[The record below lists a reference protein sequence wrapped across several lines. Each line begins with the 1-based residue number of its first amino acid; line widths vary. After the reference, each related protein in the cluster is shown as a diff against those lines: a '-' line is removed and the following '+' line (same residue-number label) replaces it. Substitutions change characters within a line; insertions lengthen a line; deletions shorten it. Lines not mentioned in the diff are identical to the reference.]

1 MEYMILVKNLV
12 HGNSLRKNLNLNI
25 GGLAGIIVVENA

>member
-1 MEYMILVKNLV
+1 MEYIILVKKVV

-25 GGLAGIIVVENA
+25 GGLAGVMVVENA